1 MKRILIISGVIAAF
15 LSLAQ
20 NASAQ
25 YRPAR
30 IHRDRADFVDEH
42 RRILSDSELIDAVG
56 VDIYEETVLGARK
69 QYKSGK
75 TLIWGGVAGMAAGFA
90 GVVYSI
96 VKLNDAGYQNL
107 DLTNPDHIKTVL
119 DNDPSIAAMYLGSS
133 ALTSLG
139 GTAFTAGV
147 VLKTIGKKR
156 LNWVEDQANSAKGY
170 TLNIGTTRNG
180 MGLYL
185 NF

>member
-1 MKRILIISGVIAAF
+1 MKRFAFLCGIIAA
-15 LSLAQ
+15 LLCLTQ

-25 YRPAR
+25 YAR
-30 IHRDRADFVDEH
+30 KGADIVDVNGYV
-42 RRILSDSELIDAVG
+42 LSDSQLISLVG
-56 VDIYEETVLGARK
+56 QDTFDQTVVGARK

-107 DLTNPDHIKTVL
+107 DLTNPDHIKTVM
-119 DNDPSIAAMYLGSS
+119 DNDPSIGAMYLGST
-133 ALTSLG
+133 ALMSVG

-185 NF
+185 TF

>member
-1 MKRILIISGVIAAF
+1 MKRIAILLGLVAA
-15 LSLAQ
+15 LLCLTQ

-25 YRPAR
+25 YAR
-30 IHRDRADFVDEH
+30 KGANIVDRNGYV
-42 RRILSDSELIDAVG
+42 LSDSQLINVVG
-56 VDIYEETVLGARK
+56 QDVFDQTVVGARK
-69 QYKSGK
+69 QYKAGRK
-75 TLIWGGVAGMAAGFA
+75 LIWGGLAGVAAGFA

-107 DLTNPDHIKTVL
+107 DLTNPDHIKTVM
-119 DNDPSIAAMYLGSS
+119 DNDPSIGAMYLGSS
-133 ALTSLG
+133 ALMSVG

-180 MGLYL
+180 MGLYPT
-185 NF
+185 F